1 MLGAFCQC
9 LCICRNLA
17 LSQTQRQFQ
26 CRLCRAGTHQRT
38 VGAGDEEL
46 FYIDGLTAGRTQIHR
61 AHRADGIAAVGACQT
76 GDADSDIGP
85 GSFCRAKRHLCRHRS
100 RHHIVFCNDCRFHTY
115 HFCLGLFPVGDKAEA
130 EHLACTGHIGQPL
143 GDHAA
148 CAAFC
153 RGNGEPLFLQGV
165 HQSLFQTGHILI
177 IHRITQQIIELC
189 GVCAAHF
196 FG

>member
-1 MLGAFCQC
+1 MDIENRHIDLKGLDGTMLLRYIKETSSNEERSSIEAWLEADEGNERILLQTARIYYANNVQER
-9 LCICRNLA
+9 IASRDPLA
-17 LSQTQRQFQ
+17 AYEKLER
-26 CRLCRAGTHQRT
+26 RL
-38 VGAGDEEL
+38 
-46 FYIDGLTAGRTQIHR
+46 
-61 AHRADGIAAVGACQT
+61 
-76 GDADSDIGP
+76 
-85 GSFCRAKRHLCRHRS
+85 AKRVRRIWLK
-100 RHHIVFCNDCRFHTY
+100 RFSTVAA
-115 HFCLGLFPVGDKAEA
+115 CVVVT
-130 EHLACTGHIGQPL
+130 CTGYIGQPL

-153 RGNGEPLFLQGV
+153 RGNGESLFLQGV